1 MVVVVVDQSVIYLA
15 DNCHYLCALGLSTCP
30 NLTDV
35 AMYTLIESKEAAA
48 VASSQHQSKGK
59 RKRFSVKNLNMA
71 SDFRVPRHKIHAT
84 SSCSSSGSTC
94 SDASKL
100 PIKREGLDTLLEE
113 NPNQHGLV
121 CLNVSHCESLSAKAV
136 QAVCDAFPDLHTCA
150 EQQSLVTSGCLNL
163 TSVNCVCA
171 IEARRDK
178 LKRERRML
186 FAL

>member
-1 MVVVVVDQSVIYLA
+1 MKSVD
-15 DNCHYLCALGLSTCP
+15 
-30 NLTDV
+30 
-35 AMYTLIESKEAAA
+35 
-48 VASSQHQSKGK
+48 
-59 RKRFSVKNLNMA
+59 MA
-71 SDFRVPRHKIHAT
+71 NDFRVPRYRTCAT

-113 NPNQHGLV
+113 NPVQHGLV
-121 CLNVSHCESLSAKAV
+121 CLNVSNCVALSAQAV

-178 LKRERRML
+178 SRRERRAL
-186 FAL
+186 FAVV

>member
-1 MVVVVVDQSVIYLA
+1 
-15 DNCHYLCALGLSTCP
+15 
-30 NLTDV
+30 
-35 AMYTLIESKEAAA
+35 MYALIESKKS
-48 VASSQHQSKGK
+48 VASQKSKGK
-59 RKRFSVKNLNMA
+59 RQRFSVKHLDHLS
-71 SDFRVPRHKIHAT
+71 SDFRVPLRHNKIHTT

-121 CLNVSHCESLSAKAV
+121 CLNVSHCDTLSAKAV

-163 TSVNCVCA
+163 SSVNCVCA

-178 LKRERRML
+178 SKRERRML